1 MDKVK
6 TKIELYLKIYFQIR
20 FYLFLA
26 SFHYLIFNNF
36 FTFQINTDNLVFL
49 LMYIFAL
56 ILMVF
61 SWIYCFLLSRI
72 ITKNSSKKIVF
83 YINSILLILS
93 LILFIYWAFI
103 TKDNSIESIVLILLP
118 FLSFNIIS
126 WLVTKRAVN
135 KNIIVSKNF
144 LRNTFIW
151 WIIFSILFFIIGSLQ
166 PYNRIVIPKKITEI
180 NLNNYSKGFEN
191 LTKFQNKYKE
201 NYFFKDYLYCMKS
214 PDNNDCFE
222 NEIFWEKLLMKKREY
237 QNSWEIIPS
246 DMKIEDYTNIIY
258 DSIDEKK
265 LDELLAIESDLQE
278 AIRYWFYK
286 TPLEYNKNNSKPIT
300 FSKLNVF
307 YQNTINYLIDT
318 KKYSQANMIINNYI
332 KFMNVYNILDPFSYH
347 LNDYIILYYK
357 RLEENNYTSIVYPE
371 NIEVYINSMLWNFS
385 RSYIDDYKWE
395 LYYWF
400 PDFLFI
406 LNKKQLIK
414 HSYYHTSLISKN
426 QYTFTYQPPIIHY
439 PLGSFLVKFQWDF
452 DFKNSAKDN
461 ILNIKN
467 YILERK

>member
-6 TKIELYLKIYFQIR
+6 TKIEIYLKIYFQIR

-26 SFHYLIFNNF
+26 SFHYLVFNNF

-49 LMYIFAL
+49 VMYIFAI

-72 ITKNSSKKIVF
+72 ITKDISKKSVF
-83 YINSILLILS
+83 YVNSTLMILS
-93 LILFIYWAFI
+93 LSIFIYAGFLSEN
-103 TKDNSIESIVLILLP
+103 NSIQTIVFVLLP
-118 FLSFNIIS
+118 FLSFNIVS
-126 WLVTKRAVN
+126 WLITKRAVN
-135 KNIIVSKNF
+135 KNIIISKNF

-151 WIIFSILFFIIGSLQ
+151 WIIFSIIFFLIGSLQ
-166 PYNRIVIPKKITEI
+166 PYNRIIIPEKFTEI
-180 NLNNYSKGFEN
+180 NLNDYSKGFEN
-191 LTKFQNKYKE
+191 LTEFQNKYKE

-214 PDNNDCFE
+214 PDNKNCFE
-222 NEIFWEKLLMKKREY
+222 NEIFWEKLLIKKREY
-237 QNSWEIIPS
+237 QNSWENIPS
-246 DMKIEDYTNIIY
+246 DVKINDYTNIIY
-258 DSIDEKK
+258 NSIDENK

-278 AIRYWFYK
+278 VIKYWFYK
-286 TPLEYNKNNSKPIT
+286 TPLEYNRYNLKPIT

-318 KKYSQANMIINNYI
+318 KKYSQANTIINNYI
-332 KFMNVYNILDPFSYH
+332 KFMSVYNILDPFSYN

-357 RLEENNYTSIVYPE
+357 RLEENNYTSIIYPE
-371 NIEVYINSMLWNFS
+371 NINFYIDTMLWNFS

-395 LYYWF
+395 LYYSL

-406 LNKKQLIK
+406 LNKTQLIK
-414 HSYYHTSLISKN
+414 HRYYHTSLISHN
-426 QYTFTYQPPIIHY
+426 EYTFTYQPPIIHY
-439 PLGSFLVKFQWDF
+439 PLGSFLIKFHWGF
-452 DFKNSAKDN
+452 NNINSAKSR
-461 ILNIKN
+461 ILELKN